1 LYLLSKQVIRY
12 IALFR

>member
-1 LYLLSKQVIRY
+1 LSKQVIRY